1 MLGASRASYWR
12 LVALPVL
19 MPAVFGTFILLLANA
34 MGAYASAYA
43 LMTSNYNLVTIR
55 ISSLVAGDISL
66 ELNLAA
72 ALSVLLVA
80 MLVFVA
86 MVNQFLMKRSY
97 HAH

>member
-1 MLGASRASYWR
+1 
-12 LVALPVL
+12 LPVL
-19 MPAVFGTFILLLANA
+19 LPAVLGTFILLLANA

-66 ELNLAA
+66 EPNLAA

-80 MLVFVA
+80 MLVLVA
-86 MVNQFLMKRSY
+86 MVNQLLMKRSY